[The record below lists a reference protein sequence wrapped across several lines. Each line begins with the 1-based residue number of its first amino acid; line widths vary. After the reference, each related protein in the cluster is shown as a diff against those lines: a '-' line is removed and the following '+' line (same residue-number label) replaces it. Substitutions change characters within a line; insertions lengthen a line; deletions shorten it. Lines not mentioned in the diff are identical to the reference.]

1 MRVILMF
8 LFLLLGISLQA
19 EPKSHYMIHCMG
31 CHLSDGSGL
40 PPDVPIFDKNLGL
53 LVQSELGRAYLV
65 RVPGAAQAPITDA
78 ELAAVIN
85 WILSEY
91 SAETIPDDFLPY
103 DADEVA
109 RYRRTILTNPVE
121 LKASL
126 TVVSNGTL

>member
-1 MRVILMF
+1 MRVTLMF
-8 LFLLLGISLQA
+8 LFLLLGVSLQA

-31 CHLSDGSGL
+31 CHLSDGSGQ

-65 RVPGAAQAPITDA
+65 RVPGAAQAPINDA

-85 WILSEY
+85 WMLSEY
-91 SAETIPDDFLPY
+91 SAETIPDDFIPY

-109 RYRRTILTNPVE
+109 RYRSTILINPVE

-126 TVVSNGTL
+126 TAASNGTL

>member
-1 MRVILMF
+1 MRVTLMF
-8 LFLLLGISLQA
+8 LFLLLDVSLQA

-31 CHLSDGSGL
+31 CHLSDGSGQ

-65 RVPGAAQAPITDA
+65 RVPGAAQAPINDA

-85 WILSEY
+85 WMLSEY
-91 SAETIPDDFLPY
+91 SAETIPDDFIPY

-109 RYRRTILTNPVE
+109 RYRSTILTNPVE

-126 TVVSNGTL
+126 TAGSDGTL